1 MKTKELA
8 YWVTL
13 SHLKGINYETK
24 NIWISMFLDSGLN
37 VIDFINN
44 ENNWNKL
51 YNISQIEIEKLKKA
65 KEDLVNNSFLVESLT
80 NQGFQIIPI
89 ISDAYP
95 ALLKKNLKFKSPS
108 VVYCKGNTDLL
119 KEKSVAVVG
128 SRKAGEVSLEFT
140 DNVVKKCTE
149 EYKVIVSGFAK
160 GVDRRSLETSIDC
173 TGQSIIVLPQG
184 ITTFT
189 SGYKKYYKQIIE
201 GDVLVIST
209 YHPNAGWSAGLAMAR
224 NAIIYA
230 LGEEIYVAESDNK
243 GGTWSGVIN
252 GLKINR
258 TIKVRNPEKGEKNSN
273 LLLIKKGAQPVDVF
287 GETTIVS
294 DDVRESLHDENNVI
308 KKVIELFK
316 KKEKEDMF
324 GETPELTSKE
334 IVDFLRLEEYITN
347 RKLTNL
353 LKSSKGFTHK
363 KKLNKIFFS
372 LNN

>member
-258 TIKVRNPEKGEKNSN
+258 IIKVRNPEKGEKNSN

-324 GETPELTSKE
+324 GEIPEHTSKE

-353 LKSSKGFTHK
+353 LKSSKEFTHK
-363 KKLNKIFFS
+363 KMLNKIFFS

>member
-1 MKTKELA
+1 MKIEELA

-24 NIWISMFLDSGLN
+24 NKWISMFLDSGLN
-37 VIDFINN
+37 IIDFINN

-80 NQGFQIIPI
+80 NQGFQIIPV

-189 SGYKKYYKQIIE
+189 SGYKKYYKQIID

-243 GGTWSGVIN
+243 GGTWNGVIN

-258 TIKVRNPEKGEKNSN
+258 TIKVRNPEKEEKNAN
-273 LLLIKKGAQPVDVF
+273 LLLIKKGAQPVDLF

-324 GETPELTSKE
+324 GEPPELTSKE

-353 LKSSKGFTHK
+353 LKSSKGFIHK

-372 LNN
+372 FNH

>member
-51 YNISQIEIEKLKKA
+51 YKISQIEIEKLKKA

-324 GETPELTSKE
+324 GEIPEHTSKE

-353 LKSSKGFTHK
+353 LKSSKEFTHK
-363 KKLNKIFFS
+363 KMLNKIFFS